1 MNTLL
6 LLVVG
11 LGLTIWLGWTAFVR
25 FGVKEPTYT
34 VLERPAGFELR
45 QYEPYIVAYT
55 DVEGT
60 HSEALNSGFRIL
72 AGYIFGGN
80 TKKESIAMTAPV
92 MEGGETSEKIA
103 MTVPVME
110 REATSE
116 KIAMTAPVLEGE
128 ATPEKI
134 TMTTPVTEE
143 VIGTK
148 RRVSFV
154 MPKNYTLES
163 LPTPNDA
170 RVQFLEVPAKKYA
183 VLRFG
188 WYATEP
194 RVTEKKSE
202 LLELV
207 TSAGMTPRGE
217 PIYAGYNDP
226 WSFPLLIRN
235 EILIEVD

>member
-1 MNTLL
+1 MHINTTLLLVLGL
-6 LLVVG
+6 LLVV
-11 LGLTIWLGWTAFVR
+11 WLGWTAYVR
-25 FGVKEPTYT
+25 FGVKEPAYT
-34 VLERPAGFELR
+34 VLERPAGFEIR

-55 DVEGT
+55 DVQGT

-92 MEGGETSEKIA
+92 MEGGETSEKIVMTVPVMETASEKIA

-110 REATSE
+110 EEATPE
-116 KIAMTAPVLEGE
+116 KIAMTAPV
-128 ATPEKI
+128 
-134 TMTTPVTEE
+134 TEE
-143 VIGTK
+143 TVGDM
-148 RRVSFV
+148 RRISFV
-154 MPKNYTLES
+154 MPKQYTLES

-183 VLRFG
+183 ALRFG

-194 RVTEKKSE
+194 RVTEKKSA
-202 LLELV
+202 LLELMK
-207 TSAGMTPRGE
+207 SAGVMPRGE

-226 WSFPLLIRN
+226 WSFPLLMRN
-235 EILIEVD
+235 EILVEVE

>member
-1 MNTLL
+1 MNTIALL
-6 LLVVG
+6 VAGILLVV
-11 LGLTIWLGWTAFVR
+11 WLGWTAFVR
-25 FGVKEPTYT
+25 FGVKEPAYI

-45 QYEPYIVAYT
+45 QYEPYIIAYT
-55 DVEGT
+55 DVRGS

-92 MEGGETSEKIA
+92 MEGGENSEKIA

-110 REATSE
+110 SEAVSE
-116 KIAMTAPVLEGE
+116 KIAMTAPV
-128 ATPEKI
+128 
-134 TMTTPVTEE
+134 TEE
-143 VIGTK
+143 VIDNM
-148 RRVSFV
+148 RRISFV
-154 MPKNYTLES
+154 MPKQYTLES

-194 RVTEKKSE
+194 RVTEKKSV
-202 LLELV
+202 LLELLK
-207 TSAGMTPRGE
+207 SAGVTPRGE

-235 EILIEVD
+235 EILVEVE